1 MFEAAGLLAP
11 QPSPGRLSKY
21 NILMAHFVLHKPN
34 IFEANLIDNN
44 CKLLT
49 IFQRVDVCLSKPI
62 ETDQL
67 IKLAIVYTK
76 GDPL

>member
-34 IFEANLIDNN
+34 IFEGASSEFNW
-44 CKLLT
+44 
-49 IFQRVDVCLSKPI
+49 
-62 ETDQL
+62 
-67 IKLAIVYTK
+67 
-76 GDPL
+76 